1 MYDDIGDYI
10 PDVKR
15 RSTTHNDRHKNPH
28 EHDNAKK
35 VYFHNSSKSAPADEP
50 GPGGADAVKSFIRS
64 VHNKYK
70 TKDVRSS
77 FRLLLHWFIV
87 FQDEEHAAPAA
98 SSKSRKNGFGLKF
111 TDDSYAE
118 CYPG

>member
-50 GPGGADAVKSFIRS
+50 GPGGADAVKSFNPKCSQQIQNQRRTIIFS
-64 VHNKYK
+64 
-70 TKDVRSS
+70 D
-77 FRLLLHWFIV
+77 
-87 FQDEEHAAPAA
+87 
-98 SSKSRKNGFGLKF
+98 
-111 TDDSYAE
+111 
-118 CYPG
+118 